1 MLLKDITDLIES
13 IAPLS
18 YQESYDNSGLIIGNK
33 NAAVEKALICLDITE
48 EVLEEAIEKNC
59 KLVISHHPLIF
70 KGIKKLN
77 DKNEVE
83 RIIVKAIQHNIA
95 IYAAHTN
102 LDNAEAGV
110 NKIFAEKLNL
120 KNVRKLQPKTNLL
133 RKLVCFCPPSHAE
146 TVKIALFEAGAGHI
160 GNYDSCSF
168 NIAGEGS
175 FRALDNASPFVGNI
189 NELHT
194 ENEIRI
200 ETVYPAWLESKILKA
215 LFNKHPYE
223 EVAYDI
229 YNLENQLNTVGSGV
243 IGEVEETDE
252 LSFLQKLKTITNTK
266 CIRHTALL
274 GNAVKKVALC
284 GGAGSFLI
292 HDAIA
297 MGADVFVTG
306 DVKYH
311 DFFEAEKHLI
321 IADIGHYESEQFTK
335 ELLYSIISK
344 KFPNF
349 AVLIS
354 EKNTNP
360 IHYL

>member
-1 MLLKDITDLIES
+1 MLLKDITDLIEG

-18 YQESYDNSGLIIGNK
+18 YQESYDNAGLIIGNK
-33 NAAVEKALICLDITE
+33 NSSIEKALICLDVTE

-59 KLVISHHPLIF
+59 KLIISHHPLIF

-83 RIIVKAIQHNIA
+83 RIVVKAIQHNIA
-95 IYAAHTN
+95 VYAAHTN
-102 LDNAEAGV
+102 LDNADAGV
-110 NKIFAEKLNL
+110 NRIFAEKLNL
-120 KNVRKLQPKTNLL
+120 KNIQKLQPKTNLL
-133 RKLVCFCPPSHAE
+133 RKLVCFCPLSHAE
-146 TVKIALFEAGAGHI
+146 TVKNALFEAGAGHI

-168 NIAGEGS
+168 NISGEGS
-175 FRALDNASPFVGNI
+175 FRALENATPFVGNI
-189 NELHT
+189 NELHI

-200 ETVYPAWLESKILKA
+200 EMIYPAYLENKILKA

-229 YNLENQLNTVGSGV
+229 YNLENTLNTVGSGI
-243 IGEVEETDE
+243 IGEVDETDE
-252 LSFLQKLKTITNTK
+252 LSFLQKVKKVTDTK

-274 GNAVKKVALC
+274 GKPVKKVALC

-297 MGADVFVTG
+297 LGADVFVTG